1 MDVPKDT
8 TILENAYNELGGF
21 WGVSIQVQDYE
32 ITKQHYLHVPCL
44 LILKYNIKIIPV
56 TKCYPG

>member
-21 WGVSIQVQDYE
+21 WGVSIQVHDYE
-32 ITKQHYLHVPCL
+32 ITKQH
-44 LILKYNIKIIPV
+44 
-56 TKCYPG
+56 